1 MIQAYVATCLIQF
14 NSVQNTLL
22 SVAVITIK
30 RKYFFVHTSSATL
43 NDNFLPCLQVRGFLS
58 IHRKFPLS
66 VSEAKR
72 TTLQQFQALVKAAY
86 RQSGDRGVV
95 KRQRQLALQ
104 EAYHNVPRSLLA
116 QVQRYVA
123 EDCELFGYD
132 CSIESRFNVS
142 DKPEPVF
149 HLDQLL

>member
-1 MIQAYVATCLIQF
+1 ML
-14 NSVQNTLL
+14 NL
-22 SVAVITIK
+22 STK
-30 RKYFFVHTSSATL
+30 RFLEDISLRRRTFLARKGL
-43 NDNFLPCLQVRGFLS
+43 NDNFLPCFQVRGFLS

-104 EAYHNVPRSLLA
+104 EAYHSVPMSLLA

-132 CSIESRFNVS
+132 CSIENRFNMS

>member
-1 MIQAYVATCLIQF
+1 M
-14 NSVQNTLL
+14 
-22 SVAVITIK
+22 
-30 RKYFFVHTSSATL
+30 
-43 NDNFLPCLQVRGFLS
+43 FLQIRGFLS

-66 VSEAKR
+66 VSKSKR

-104 EAYHNVPRSLLA
+104 EAYHSVPRSLLA

>member
-1 MIQAYVATCLIQF
+1 M
-14 NSVQNTLL
+14 
-22 SVAVITIK
+22 TIK

-43 NDNFLPCLQVRGFLS
+43 NDNFLPCIQVRGFLS

-66 VSEAKR
+66 VSEAQR

-104 EAYHNVPRSLLA
+104 EAYRSVPRFLLA

-123 EDCELFGYD
+123 EDCKLFGYD
-132 CSIESRFNVS
+132 CSIDSRFNVS

-149 HLDQLL
+149 HFDEVLSPYSSYKYSQLSRSESE